1 MKKKWIPIVM
11 ALVFA
16 VFLGFAGL
24 ENYLTLLAVAVI
36 LWAGALKQ
44 DFSKSLLALV
54 LILLLHTGIYY
65 INYSD
70 ITLDWFAKNMM
81 NPVILFFAGYW
92 LAHHSGET
100 KKPVLIML
108 VGFFVHAA
116 LNLGIYFINP
126 YSLEER
132 AFANIWGGEITAT
145 LHNLLFIPV
154 VGLLFYGLYM
164 AKGKQRWA
172 ILLACVVALYGT
184 LVSASRTLLFLI
196 VICFAV
202 NVIMNMRRNHV
213 KSMRTVISVMVLV
226 IGLAVLYQMN
236 VAGVRTWVGTSE
248 LAKRFAE
255 GLNEN
260 DGVLT
265 NSRWEMAAKV
275 LAALPDNPFG
285 KITVVNYAH
294 NLFLDVA
301 KYTGI
306 FPSVGLFVWCL
317 VSLAKSFP
325 PLKNPETTGWDVAV
339 FSIAIGFMI
348 AFFLEPVFEGM
359 PLAFGA
365 FCYLCGVMKYRREQL
380 TRQAKEAITGGK

>member
-1 MKKKWIPIVM
+1 MKKKWIPIVS

-24 ENYLTLLAVAVI
+24 ENYLLILVATVI
-36 LWAGALKQ
+36 LWSGAAKQ
-44 DFSKSLLALV
+44 DFSKSLFALG

-65 INYSD
+65 VNYSD

-100 KKPVLIML
+100 KNPVLMML
-108 VGFFVHAA
+108 VGFFAHAA
-116 LNLGIYFINP
+116 LNLGIYFASP

-154 VGLLFYGLYM
+154 VCLLFYGLYIT
-164 AKGKQRWA
+164 KGKQRWA

-202 NVIMNMRRNHV
+202 NVVMNMRRNNF
-213 KSMRTVISVMVLV
+213 KSMRVVVSVLV
-226 IGLAVLYQMN
+226 LIVGVAVLYQMN
-236 VAGVRTWVGTSE
+236 VAGVRTWVESSE
-248 LAKRFAE
+248 LANRFAE
-255 GLNEN
+255 GLSES
-260 DGVLT
+260 DELLT

-306 FPSVGLFVWCL
+306 FPALGLFIWCL
-317 VSLAKSFP
+317 AALAKSFP

-339 FSIAIGFMI
+339 FSIAVGFMI

-359 PLAFGA
+359 SIAFGA
-365 FCYLCGVMKYRREQL
+365 FCYLCGVMKYRRKQL
-380 TRQAKEAITGGK
+380 KHK

>member
-1 MKKKWIPIVM
+1 MKKKWIPIVA
-11 ALVFA
+11 ALLFA

-24 ENYLTLLAVAVI
+24 ENYLTLLVVGVI
-36 LWAGALKQ
+36 LWSGAAKQ
-44 DFSKSLLALV
+44 DFSKSLLALSV
-54 LILLLHTGIYY
+54 ILLLHTAIYY

-70 ITLDWFAKNMM
+70 ITLDWLAKNMM

-100 KKPVLIML
+100 KKPILMML
-108 VGFFVHAA
+108 LGFFLHAA
-116 LNLGIYFINP
+116 LNLGMYIANP

-132 AFANIWGGEITAT
+132 AFVNVWGGEITAT

-154 VGLLFYGLYM
+154 VCLLFYGLYIT
-164 AKGKQRWA
+164 KGKQRWA

-202 NVIMNMRRNHV
+202 NVVMNMRRSNFR
-213 KSMRTVISVMVLV
+213 SMRVAVSILVLIV
-226 IGLAVLYQMN
+226 GLAVLYQMN
-236 VAGVRTWVGTSE
+236 VAGVRTWVESSE
-248 LAKRFAE
+248 LAKRFAA
-255 GLNEN
+255 GFSEN

-265 NSRWEMAAKV
+265 NGRWEMSAKV
-275 LAALPDNPFG
+275 LAALSDNPFG
-285 KITVVNYAH
+285 KIDVVNYAH
-294 NLFLDVA
+294 NLFLDAA

-306 FPSVGLFVWCL
+306 FPALGLFVWCL

-325 PLKNPETTGWDVAV
+325 PLKNPETTGWDIAV
-339 FSIAIGFMI
+339 FSIAAGFMI

-359 PLAFGA
+359 SIAFGA

-380 TRQAKEAITGGK
+380 KM